1 MRRLI
6 IIALLATALPALS
19 ISVRAEIAVS
29 ANDGKQVLVDG
40 VQTVPDNPAPDSVSI
55 IELAGP
61 APRIVAT
68 VPVPTSV
75 IGPPGSVAIAPDAS
89 FALGTAARRISP
101 DDPHQIVPDDLVSV
115 IALTGGPP
123 RVTAQL
129 HAGAGA
135 SGVAID
141 PAGTTALVANRAEGT
156 VTAFAIANG
165 VLTKTATIALGPPAT
180 APAQPVF
187 FDHGRR
193 ALVTRDGDHRISILA
208 IENGRVRLLPQTLSA
223 GLRPYEISTAGDER
237 YAVVANIGGQ
247 GRDVD
252 TLCLIDLSGE
262 SPRVIDVTAVGLTPE
277 GVRMAPDGR
286 HIAVALNDGSNA
298 KPGSARYRDKGKVQI
313 WTIADGKLRFVAEAP
328 AGGWGQGVIWSRDGR
343 RVYAQA
349 MIEKRLE
356 SFAFDGKRLIP
367 GPSLAMPAGP
377 AGIAVAAR

>member
-1 MRRLI
+1 MRWLI
-6 IIALLATALPALS
+6 IFALCATALPAY
-19 ISVRAEIAVS
+19 AEIAIS

-55 IELAGP
+55 IELSGP

-89 FALGTAARRISP
+89 FALVTAARRISP

-115 IALTGGPP
+115 IMLAGARP

-141 PAGTTALVANRAEGT
+141 PAGTMALVANRAEGT
-156 VTAFAIANG
+156 VSVFAISKG
-165 VLTKTATIALGPPAT
+165 MLTKTATIALGPPAV

-208 IENGRVRLLPQTLSA
+208 IEDGIVRLLPETLSA
-223 GLRPYEISTAGDER
+223 GLRPYEISTAGDGR

-262 SPRVIDVTAVGLTPE
+262 RPRVIDIAAVGLTPE

-298 KPGSARYRDKGKVQI
+298 KPGSAQYRDKGRVQI
-313 WTIADGKLRFVAEAP
+313 WTIADDKLRFVTDAP
-328 AGGWGQGVIWSRDGR
+328 AGGWGQGVIWSHDGR
-343 RVYAQA
+343 RVYSQA

-356 SFAFDGKRLIP
+356 SFAFDGKRLTP

-377 AGIAVAAR
+377 AGIAVAAQ